1 MAWRRHYNGKLENPV
16 KKFYNSPKGVID
28 APYPLPPPIE
38 SPDFPIQSLPVMP
51 RTELYAD
58 PNNVFVHD
66 AVLASCRRHP
76 EKTALVDTSCGRR
89 LTYAEYG
96 ETVEVLARGLVAAG
110 LMPGEVAAIFLANS
124 WEFCAAYHAI
134 TLAGGI
140 PTLLNPTYR
149 EREVRHQLGNSGA
162 VLLITDGTNI
172 DGIIL
177 AGLPNLRRIFC
188 MREQGSGSEPFS
200 NLLKPVTAF
209 VTLPRPDQSSVQTLA
224 ALPYSS
230 GTTGLPKGVMLS
242 HRNLVANVYQFLG
255 PGASPLHSNDNI
267 LCFLP
272 LYHIYGLNVMLNP
285 ALVLGA
291 TLVLMPRFNVRQ
303 LTSLLTQESITMMPL
318 VPPAMNALCQ
328 AVEAGEFP
336 KNHQVRWAKSGAA
349 PLAPELARRFTAL
362 TGILVC
368 QGYGMT
374 EASPVTHVGYLEPEL
389 YHPESIGHPLAQ
401 TECRVIGAENLFDS
415 AESAAHVPTGEPG
428 ELVMRGP
435 QFMLGYW
442 KEPDATAAVL
452 RDGWYWSGDIVTR
465 DAEGFYRVVDRR
477 KEMIKY
483 KGFPVAPAEVEA
495 VLLEHP
501 AVRECG
507 VVGRSDA
514 EAGEIPVAFIALR
527 EGFVTSKKME
537 DELCGFVADRLTS
550 YKQPRE
556 VHFVE
561 VVPKTASGKI
571 LRRELRKLIQ

>member
-1 MAWRRHYNGKLENPV
+1 ML
-16 KKFYNSPKGVID
+16 
-28 APYPLPPPIE
+28 
-38 SPDFPIQSLPVMP
+38 

-58 PNNVFVHD
+58 PKDVFVHD
-66 AVLASCRRHP
+66 AILASCRRNP
-76 EKTALVDTSCGRR
+76 EKTALVDASSGRR

-96 ETVEVLARGLVAAG
+96 ETVAALARGLVTAG
-110 LMPGEVAAIFLANS
+110 LQPGEVVAIFLCNS
-124 WEFCAAYHAI
+124 WEFCAAYHAA

-149 EREVRHQLGNSGA
+149 EREVRHQLGNSDA
-162 VLLITDGTNI
+162 ALLITDRPNLT
-172 DGIIL
+172 GINL
-177 AGLPNLRRIFC
+177 AGLPNLRRVFC
-188 MREQGSGSEPFS
+188 TREQGSGAEEFAS
-200 NLLKPVTAF
+200 LLKPVSAA
-209 VTLPRPDQSSVQTLA
+209 LPRPDQDSKLTLA

-242 HRNLVANVYQFLG
+242 HSNLVANVYQLLG
-255 PGASPLHSNDNI
+255 PHATALNSEDKV

-285 ALVLGA
+285 ALILGA
-291 TLVLMPRFNVRQ
+291 TLVLMPRFGVPQ
-303 LTSLLTQESITMMPL
+303 LTRLLKEEAITMMPL
-318 VPPAMNALCQ
+318 VPPAMNALCE
-328 AVEAGEFP
+328 AAEAGEFP
-336 KNHQVRWAKSGAA
+336 VNHNLRWVKSGAA
-349 PLAPELARRFTAL
+349 PLAPDLPRRFTAL
-362 TGILVC
+362 TGVPVC

-389 YHPESIGHPLAQ
+389 YRPDSIGHPLVQ
-401 TECRVIGAENLFDS
+401 TECRVIGQADVEISARDTAEV
-415 AESAAHVPTGEPG
+415 ATGERG

-435 QFMLGYW
+435 QFMRGYW
-442 KEPDATAAVL
+442 KDAGATAAAL

-507 VVGRSDA
+507 VVGRPDA
-514 EAGEIPVAFIALR
+514 AAGEIPVAFVALR
-527 EGFVTSKKME
+527 EGFATGKKME
-537 DELCGFVADRLTS
+537 DELCAFVADRLTH

-561 VVPKTASGKI
+561 AVPKTASGKI
-571 LRRELRKLIQ
+571 LRRELRQLIR

>member
-1 MAWRRHYNGKLENPV
+1 ML
-16 KKFYNSPKGVID
+16 
-28 APYPLPPPIE
+28 
-38 SPDFPIQSLPVMP
+38 
-51 RTELYAD
+51 RTQLYAD
-58 PNNVFVHD
+58 PQNVFVHD
-66 AVLASCRRHP
+66 AVLASCRKHP
-76 EKTALVDTSCGRR
+76 QKTALVDTSCGRR
-89 LTYAEYG
+89 VSYAEYG
-96 ETVEVLARGLVAAG
+96 ETVERLAHGLVAAG
-110 LMPGEVAAIFLANS
+110 LKPGEVVAIFLCNS
-124 WEFCAAYHAI
+124 WEFAVAYHAA

-162 VLLITDGTNI
+162 ALLITDGPNI
-172 DGIIL
+172 AEINL
-177 AGLPNLRRIFC
+177 AGLPKLRRVFC
-188 MREQGSGSEPFS
+188 TREQGSGSEPFS
-200 NLLKPVTAF
+200 DLLKPVSAGLPESDQGSEK
-209 VTLPRPDQSSVQTLA
+209 TLG

-242 HRNLVANVYQFLG
+242 HYNLISNVYQFLG
-255 PGASPLHSNDNI
+255 KRATPLNSDDNI

-291 TLVLMPRFNVRQ
+291 TLVLMPRFHVGQ
-303 LTSLLTQESITMMPL
+303 LTSLLTEESITMMPL
-318 VPPAMNALCQ
+318 VPPAMNALCL
-328 AVEAGEFP
+328 AAEAGQFP
-336 KNHQVRWAKSGAA
+336 KNHKLSWVKSGAA
-349 PLAPELARRFTAL
+349 PLAPELPRRFTAL

-389 YHPESIGHPLAQ
+389 YRPDSIGHPVAQ
-401 TECRVIGAENLFDS
+401 TECRVIGTEDLGAS
-415 AESAAHVPTGEPG
+415 AESAAEAAVGEPG

-442 KEPDATAAVL
+442 KEPEATAAVL
-452 RDGWYWSGDIVTR
+452 RDGWYWSGDVVTR

-507 VVGRSDA
+507 VVGRPDA
-514 EAGEIPVAFIALR
+514 AAGEIPVAFVALR
-527 EGFVTSKKME
+527 EGFATCRKME
-537 DELCGFVADRLTS
+537 EELCAFVADRLTH

-556 VHFVE
+556 VRFVE

-571 LRRELRKLIQ
+571 LRRELRELIR